1 MSKLKCDK
9 CDSDYSDYYFKN
21 KETGEI
27 ICEQCLLELDEV
39 DTDTQT
45 LYYLNGEY
53 IGDDNEIDEVEEQIC
68 DYYDYEEIR
77 KENKDE

>member
-1 MSKLKCDK
+1 MFC
-9 CDSDYSDYYFKN
+9 YIFYFKN

-27 ICEQCLLELDEV
+27 ICEQCLLGLDKV

-45 LYYLNGEY
+45 LYYLDGEY

-68 DYYDYEEIR
+68 DYLGYEQI
-77 KENKDE
+77 KED